1 MATPK
6 IDILVNLLQQ
16 LQPDPATTT
25 LPLND
30 ADQPLDYSRLIGNKV
45 IDHDNSIGQLISSLN
60 NLYSTITVLQGDV
73 TNLYGAVNPV
83 PDFAF
88 PQIMGNDLLYSIEE
102 ITLAIGN
109 QFLTLKNNTGNS
121 TEITQAIAYQNQLYS
136 PNTLASRRSLSN
148 PSVTMSSLSGWVP
161 APGPNNIAG
170 TLKNIWITVN
180 DMRLATSNYLT
191 YRGVSSCSAVTVD
204 YSVVVNVPN
213 QSITLFF
220 VGNSTIPP
228 GFVDVNSIG
237 ASLTISDGSTTPNI
251 FTTFVNV
258 SQANNNTNGVTINL
272 SGTNIN
278 LYTTLTLDLVYN
290 LTNNDLT
297 CGGHGPIVP
306 KTVTPIATPCVA
318 GSITPLSATSFTAS
332 YFLQVVNQI
341 ITYKIETFTNPECTT
356 AVSSSAQITTNPTT
370 NAINYTI
377 SGLTTATTY
386 YVKMTVAIGG
396 NPATDCPNIQ
406 SITTL

>member
-109 QFLTLKNNTGNS
+109 QFLTLQTNVGNS
-121 TEITQAIAYQNQLYS
+121 TEVTEAIAYQNQLYF
-136 PNTLASRRSLSN
+136 PDTLASRTSLSN
-148 PSVTMSSLSGWVP
+148 PSITMSSLSGWVP
-161 APGPNNIAG
+161 TPGPANIAG
-170 TLKNIWITVN
+170 TLKNMWLTIN
-180 DMRLATSNYLT
+180 DMRLSVSNYLN
-191 YRGVSSCSAVTVD
+191 YRGVSSCDVVGVNFSTFVD
-204 YSVVVNVPN
+204 IANRRLILY
-213 QSITLFF
+213 F
-220 VGNSTIPP
+220 VGNCNIPE

-237 ASLTISDGSTTPNI
+237 ASLTITDGSGVVPNV
-251 FTTFVNV
+251 FTTFINV
-258 SQANNNTNGVTINL
+258 SQANTSTSGIIINL
-272 SGTNIN
+272 NNTNIN
-278 LYTTLTLDLVYN
+278 LYTTLTLTLVYN
-290 LTNNDLT
+290 LTNNDLV
-297 CGGHGPIVP
+297 CGDEIENIVN
-306 KTVTPIATPCVA
+306 PIATPCVSGNMVA
-318 GSITPLSATSFTAS
+318 TSTTSFTGA
-332 YFLQVVNQI
+332 YFLQVSNQV
-341 ITYKIETFTNPECTT
+341 ITYRIETFTDVYCTPET
-356 AVSSSAQITTNPTT
+356 AVPESVLISENPTT
-370 NAINYTI
+370 TTINYSI

-386 YVKMTVAIGG
+386 YVKMSVNIG
-396 NPATDCPNIQ
+396 NTTYTDCPNIQ

>member
-25 LPLND
+25 VPLND

-45 IDHDNSIGQLISSLN
+45 ISHDNSIGQLTSSLN
-60 NLYSTITVLQGDV
+60 SLYSAITILQGDV

-88 PQIMGNDLLYSIEE
+88 SGIMGNDLLYSIED
-102 ITLAIGN
+102 ITLEIGN

-121 TEITQAIAYQNQLYS
+121 TEINQAIAYQNQLYS
-136 PNTLASRRSLSN
+136 PNTLASRQSLSN
-148 PSVTMSSLSGWVP
+148 PSVTMSSLSGWVSVP
-161 APGPNNIAG
+161 TNIAG
-170 TLKNIWITVN
+170 TLKNMWVTVN

-191 YRGVSSCSAVTVD
+191 YRGVSSCSAVSIN
-204 YSVVVNVPN
+204 YSVVVNIPN

-220 VGNSTIPP
+220 VGKSTIPE

-237 ASLTISDGSTTPNI
+237 GSLTITDGSTTPNV

-258 SQANNNTNGVTINL
+258 SQANNNTGGVTINL

-278 LYTTLTLDLVYN
+278 LYTTLSLSLVYN

-297 CGGHGPIVP
+297 CNGTVP
-306 KTVTPIATPCVA
+306 TKIISPIATPCVA

-341 ITYKIETFTNPECTT
+341 IEYKIQTFTNPECTT
-356 AVSSSAQITTNPTT
+356 LVSGSAQTFTNPTINT
-370 NAINYTI
+370 INYTI

-386 YVKMTVAIGG
+386 YVRMSVSIGG
-396 NPATDCPNIQ
+396 NTYVNCPNIQ
-406 SITTL
+406 SIRTL

>member
-25 LPLND
+25 VPLND

-45 IDHDNSIGQLISSLN
+45 ISHDNSIGQLTSSLN
-60 NLYSTITVLQGDV
+60 NLYSTITILQGDV

-88 PQIMGNDLLYSIEE
+88 SGIMGNDLLYSIEE

-109 QFLTLKNNTGNS
+109 QFLTLENNTGNS
-121 TEITQAIAYQNQLYS
+121 TEINQAIAYQNQLYS
-136 PNTLASRRSLSN
+136 PDTLASRQSLSN
-148 PSVTMSSLSGWVP
+148 PSVTMSSLSGWVSEP
-161 APGPNNIAG
+161 TNIAG
-170 TLKNIWITVN
+170 TLKNMWVTVN

-191 YRGVSSCSAVTVD
+191 YRGVSSCSAVSIN
-204 YSVVVNVPN
+204 YSVVVNVSN

-220 VGNSTIPP
+220 VGNSTIPE

-237 ASLTISDGSTTPNI
+237 GSLTITDGSTTPNV

-258 SQANNNTNGVTINL
+258 SQANNNTGGVTINL

-278 LYTTLTLDLVYN
+278 LYTTLSLSLVYN
-290 LTNNDLT
+290 LTNNDLV
-297 CGGHGPIVP
+297 CSGEVE
-306 KTVTPIATPCVA
+306 KTVNTIATPCVN
-318 GSITPLSATSFTAS
+318 GNIVPTSTTSFTAS

-341 ITYKIETFTNPECTT
+341 ITYTFETFTNVRCEPED
-356 AVSSSAQITTNPTT
+356 AVAETVLTVTNPTT
-370 NAINYTI
+370 NIINY
-377 SGLTTATTY
+377 SVSRLTEATTY

>member
-1 MATPK
+1 MPTPK

-25 LPLND
+25 VPLND

-60 NLYSTITVLQGDV
+60 SLYSTVTGLEGDV

-83 PDFAF
+83 PDFEFYA
-88 PQIMGNDLLYSIEE
+88 IMGDYLLHSIED

-109 QFLTLKNNTGNS
+109 QLVTLQTATGDSTGLFEAITYENELYSLPLASQPSLSQPTDTMADLPNWVAGPLVVSDTLKN
-121 TEITQAIAYQNQLYS
+121 
-136 PNTLASRRSLSN
+136 
-148 PSVTMSSLSGWVP
+148 M
-161 APGPNNIAG
+161 
-170 TLKNIWITVN
+170 WITIN
-180 DMRLATSNYLT
+180 DMRLATSNYLN
-191 YRGVSSCSAVTVD
+191 YRGVSSCSAVSID

-220 VGNSTIPP
+220 VGNSTIPQ

-237 ASLTISDGSTTPNI
+237 ASLTITDGSTTPNV

-258 SQANNNTNGVTINL
+258 SQANSNTNGITINL

-318 GSITPLSATSFTAS
+318 GNIVPTSTTSFTAS
-332 YFLQVVNQI
+332 YFIQIVNQVI
-341 ITYKIETFTNPECTT
+341 EYTLETFTDVGCTT
-356 AVSSSAQITTNPTT
+356 AVAGSAQSTTNPTT
-370 NAINYTI
+370 NTINYSV
-377 SGLTTATTY
+377 SGLTTGTTY
-386 YVKMTVAIGG
+386 YIKMSVIIGG
-396 NPATDCPNIQ
+396 NPSIDCPNIQ
-406 SITTL
+406 SVTTL

>member
-1 MATPK
+1 MPTPK

-25 LPLND
+25 VPLND

-45 IDHDNSIGQLISSLN
+45 IDHDNSISQLISSLN
-60 NLYSTITVLQGDV
+60 SLYSTVTVLEGEV
-73 TNLYGAVNPV
+73 TNLYTAVDPV

-88 PQIMGNDLLYSIEE
+88 PAIMGDYLLHSIED

-109 QFLTLKNNTGNS
+109 QLVTLQTATGDSTGLFEAITYEDELYAPSTLASQPSLSQPTDTMADLPNWVAGPLVVSDTLKN
-121 TEITQAIAYQNQLYS
+121 
-136 PNTLASRRSLSN
+136 
-148 PSVTMSSLSGWVP
+148 M
-161 APGPNNIAG
+161 
-170 TLKNIWITVN
+170 WITIN

-191 YRGVSSCSAVTVD
+191 YRGVSDCTAVIVNFST
-204 YSVVVNVPN
+204 VVNVPN

-220 VGNSTIPP
+220 VGNSTIPQ

-237 ASLTISDGSTTPNI
+237 ASLTITDGSTTPNI
-251 FTTFVNV
+251 FTTFINV
-258 SQANNNTNGVTINL
+258 SQANSNTNGININL

-297 CGGHGPIVP
+297 CGGTTTN
-306 KTVTPIATPCVA
+306 TVTTIATPCVA
-318 GSITPLSATSFTAS
+318 ANIVPVSTTSFTAS
-332 YFLQVVNQI
+332 YFIQIVNQV
-341 ITYKIETFTNPECTT
+341 ITYRVQTFTDLACTVL
-356 AVSSSAQITTNPTT
+356 VSGSTQTFVNPTSNT
-370 NAINYTI
+370 INYTI

-386 YVKMTVAIGG
+386 YVKMSVSIGG
-396 NPATDCPNIQ
+396 NSYVNCPNIQ
-406 SITTL
+406 PIKTL

>member
-25 LPLND
+25 VPLND

-60 NLYSTITVLQGDV
+60 SLYSTVTVLEGEV
-73 TNLYGAVNPV
+73 TNLYTAVNPV

-88 PQIMGNDLLYSIEE
+88 YDIMGDYLLHSIEE
-102 ITLAIGN
+102 ITLEIGDQLVTLRTATGDSTGLIEAID
-109 QFLTLKNNTGNS
+109 
-121 TEITQAIAYQNQLYS
+121 YQNQLYS
-136 PNTLASRRSLSN
+136 SPLASQPSLSS
-148 PSVTMSSLSGWVP
+148 PTDTMADLPGWE
-161 APGPNNIAG
+161 AGPTVVSD
-170 TLKNIWITVN
+170 TLKNMWITIN

-191 YRGVSSCSAVTVD
+191 YRGVSSCSAVSID
-204 YSVVVNVPN
+204 YSVVVNIPN

-220 VGNSTIPP
+220 VGNSTIPE

-237 ASLTISDGSTTPNI
+237 GSLTITDGSTTPNV

-258 SQANNNTNGVTINL
+258 SQANNNTGGVTINL

-278 LYTTLTLDLVYN
+278 LYTTLSLDLVYN

-297 CGGHGPIVP
+297 CGGTVLT
-306 KTVTPIATPCVA
+306 KTISPIATPCVA
-318 GSITPLSATSFTAS
+318 GSISPLSATSFTAS

-341 ITYKIETFTNPECTT
+341 ITYKIETFTDPGCTT
-356 AVSSSAQITTNPTT
+356 AVSGSAQTTVNPTL
-370 NAINYTI
+370 NNINYTI

-386 YVKMTVAIGG
+386 YVRMSVSIGG
-396 NPATDCPNIQ
+396 NTYVNCPNIQ
-406 SITTL
+406 SIRTL

>member
-1 MATPK
+1 MPTPK

-25 LPLND
+25 VPLND

-45 IDHDNSIGQLISSLN
+45 IDHDNSISQLISSLN
-60 NLYSTITVLQGDV
+60 SLYSTVTVLEGEV
-73 TNLYGAVNPV
+73 TNLYTAIDPV

-88 PQIMGNDLLYSIEE
+88 PAIMGDYLLHSIED

-109 QFLTLKNNTGNS
+109 QFVTLQTATGDSTGLFEAITYEDELYAPSTLASQPSLSQPTDTMADLPNWVAGPTVVSDTLKN
-121 TEITQAIAYQNQLYS
+121 
-136 PNTLASRRSLSN
+136 
-148 PSVTMSSLSGWVP
+148 M
-161 APGPNNIAG
+161 
-170 TLKNIWITVN
+170 WITIN

-191 YRGVSSCSAVTVD
+191 YRGVSDCSAVNID
-204 YSVVVNVPN
+204 FSVVVNVPN

-220 VGNSTIPP
+220 VGNSTIPQ

-237 ASLTISDGSTTPNI
+237 ASLTITDGSTTPNV

-258 SQANNNTNGVTINL
+258 SQANSNTNGININL

-278 LYTTLTLDLVYN
+278 LYTTLTLSLVYN

-297 CGGHGPIVP
+297 CNGTVP

-318 GSITPLSATSFTAS
+318 GNIVSTSTTSFTAS
-332 YFLQVVNQI
+332 YFLQIINQI
-341 ITYKIETFTNPECTT
+341 ITYRVQTFTNPGCTT
-356 AVSSSAQITTNPTT
+356 LVSGSTQTFVNPTT
-370 NAINYTI
+370 NTINYTI

-386 YVKMTVAIGG
+386 YVKMSVSIGG
-396 NPATDCPNIQ
+396 NTYVDCPNIQ
-406 SITTL
+406 PITTL

>member
-25 LPLND
+25 VPLND

-60 NLYSTITVLQGDV
+60 NLYSTVTVLEGEV
-73 TNLYGAVNPV
+73 TNLYTAVNPV

-88 PQIMGNDLLYSIEE
+88 YDIMGDYLLHSIEE
-102 ITLAIGN
+102 ITLEIGDQLVTLRTATGDSTGLIEAID
-109 QFLTLKNNTGNS
+109 
-121 TEITQAIAYQNQLYS
+121 YQNQLYS
-136 PNTLASRRSLSN
+136 SPLASQPSLSS
-148 PSVTMSSLSGWVP
+148 PTDTMADLPGWATDTNFVSD
-161 APGPNNIAG
+161 
-170 TLKNIWITVN
+170 TLKNMWITVN

-191 YRGVSSCSAVTVD
+191 YRGVSSCSAVSID
-204 YSVVVNVPN
+204 YSVVVNIPN

-220 VGNSTIPP
+220 VGNSTIPE

-237 ASLTISDGSTTPNI
+237 GSLTITDGSTTPNV

-258 SQANNNTNGVTINL
+258 SQANNNTGGVTINL

-297 CGGHGPIVP
+297 CGGHGPIIP

-318 GSITPLSATSFTAS
+318 GNITPLSATSFTAS
-332 YFLQVVNQI
+332 YFLQVVNQVI
-341 ITYKIETFTNPECTT
+341 EYKIQTFTDPGCTTLVSGSAQTFTNPTINT
-356 AVSSSAQITTNPTT
+356 
-370 NAINYTI
+370 INYTI

-386 YVKMTVAIGG
+386 YVRMSVIIGG
-396 NPATDCPNIQ
+396 NPSINCPNIQ
-406 SITTL
+406 SIRTL

>member
-25 LPLND
+25 VPLND

-45 IDHDNSIGQLISSLN
+45 ISHDNSIGQLTSSLN

-88 PQIMGNDLLYSIEE
+88 PGIMGNNLLYSIEE

-136 PNTLASRRSLSN
+136 PGTTLASRQSLSN

-170 TLKNIWITVN
+170 TLKNMWLTIN
-180 DMRLATSNYLT
+180 DMRIATSNYLN
-191 YRGVSSCSAVTVD
+191 YRGVSSCDDITVNFSTFMD
-204 YSVVVNVPN
+204 VPN
-213 QSITLFF
+213 RRITLFF
-220 VGNSTIPP
+220 VGNSNIP

-237 ASLTISDGSTTPNI
+237 ASLRITDGSTTPNV

-258 SQANNNTNGVTINL
+258 SQANTNVNGVIIDLNN
-272 SGTNIN
+272 TNIN
-278 LYTTLTLDLVYN
+278 LYTTLTLSLVYN
-290 LTNNDLT
+290 LTNNDLV
-297 CGGHGPIVP
+297 CGG
-306 KTVTPIATPCVA
+306 TVTKIITSIATPCVA
-318 GSITPLSATSFTAS
+318 GTITPLSATSFTAS
-332 YFLQVVNQI
+332 YFLPVVNQI
-341 ITYKIETFTNPECTT
+341 IEYKIQTFTNPECTT
-356 AVSSSAQITTNPTT
+356 LVSGSAQTFTNPTINT
-370 NAINYTI
+370 INYTI

-386 YVKMTVAIGG
+386 YVRMSVIIGG
-396 NPATDCPNIQ
+396 NPSINCPNIQ
-406 SITTL
+406 SIRTL

>member
-25 LPLND
+25 VPLND

-60 NLYSTITVLQGDV
+60 SLYSTVTVLEGEV
-73 TNLYGAVNPV
+73 TNLYTAVNPV
-83 PDFAF
+83 PNFAF
-88 PQIMGNDLLYSIEE
+88 YDIMGDYLLHSIEE

-109 QFLTLKNNTGNS
+109 QFVTLRTATGDSTGLIDAITYENQLYAPSTLASQPSLSSPTDTMADLPGWEASPTVVSDTLKN
-121 TEITQAIAYQNQLYS
+121 
-136 PNTLASRRSLSN
+136 
-148 PSVTMSSLSGWVP
+148 M
-161 APGPNNIAG
+161 
-170 TLKNIWITVN
+170 WITVN

-191 YRGVSSCSAVTVD
+191 YRGVSSCSAVSID
-204 YSVVVNVPN
+204 YSVVVNIPN

-220 VGNSTIPP
+220 VGNSTIPE

-237 ASLTISDGSTTPNI
+237 GSLTITDGSTTPNV

-258 SQANNNTNGVTINL
+258 SQANNNTGGITINL

-278 LYTTLTLDLVYN
+278 LYTTLSLSLVYN

-297 CGGHGPIVP
+297 CGGTVP
-306 KTVTPIATPCVA
+306 TKTISPIATPCIA
-318 GSITPLSATSFTAS
+318 GNITPLSATSFTAS
-332 YFLQVVNQI
+332 YFLQVVNQVI
-341 ITYKIETFTNPECTT
+341 EYKIQTFTDPGCTTLVSGSAQTFTNPTINT
-356 AVSSSAQITTNPTT
+356 
-370 NAINYTI
+370 INYTI

-386 YVKMTVAIGG
+386 YVRMSVIIGG
-396 NPATDCPNIQ
+396 NPSINCPNIQ
-406 SITTL
+406 SVRTL